1 MEETMSSAQG
11 LIDFIAASPSPQHC
25 VAEVEDRLQKAG
37 FTRLDTA
44 SEPHALV
51 AGSGGYYRNSGTIVA
66 WRVGDESPSQ
76 SGFRMLGAHT
86 DSPNL
91 RLKPNAEHIREG
103 FVQWGVEVYG
113 GVLLSTWMD
122 RDLGLSGTVAIRD
135 GKGVR
140 TELIRVE
147 RPIARVPNVA
157 IHLNRTVNTD
167 GLKLNKQKHLA
178 PVVGL
183 AADGPV
189 LIPLL
194 CAELGCNESDI
205 LGWELGLHDLVPPS
219 LGGAHEEFIFAPR
232 LDNQASCYT
241 ALEGLLN
248 LKETPKATALTVLF
262 DHEECG
268 SKSERGAS
276 SAMLRNLLSR
286 LERDHE
292 NRAPGGLERA
302 LAKSI
307 MISADMAHGVH
318 PNYSDKHEPEH
329 KPRIN
334 GGPVIKTNVNMRYAT
349 NAETMALFRAA
360 CQDEGVP
367 VQDFVTRTDLGCG
380 STIGPLSAS
389 ELGVPTVDVGCAMLS
404 MHSIREQTGARD
416 VEGMARVMRRVL
428 AGD

>member
-1 MEETMSSAQG
+1 MEIAMSSAQG

-25 VAEVEDRLQKAG
+25 VHEVEKRLLAAG
-37 FTRLDTA
+37 FTQLDTA
-44 SEPHALV
+44 SEPQELE
-51 AGSGGYYRNSGTIVA
+51 AGSGGYFTLSGTVVA
-66 WRVGDESPSQ
+66 WRMGSKSPSE
-76 SGFRMLGAHT
+76 SGFQMVGAHT

-91 RLKPNAEHIREG
+91 RLKPNAEFTREG

-113 GVLLSTWMD
+113 GVLLSTWLD
-122 RDLGLSGTVAIRD
+122 RDLGLSGTVALRN

-140 TELIRVE
+140 SELVRIE
-147 RPIARVPNVA
+147 RSIARVPNLA

-178 PVVGL
+178 PVVGI
-183 AADGPV
+183 AKDGP
-189 LIPLL
+189 LLLPLL
-194 CAELGCNESDI
+194 CEELGCKDEDI
-205 LGWELGLHDLVPPS
+205 LGWELGLHDTVPPC
-219 LGGAHEEFIFAPR
+219 LGGVNNEFIFSPR

-241 ALEGLLN
+241 ALEGLLS
-248 LKETPKATALTVLF
+248 LKDTPESTALIVLF

-318 PNYSDKHEPEH
+318 PNYSSKHEPEH
-329 KPRIN
+329 KPVLN
-334 GGPVIKTNVNMRYAT
+334 GGPVIKTNANMRYAT
-349 NAETMALFRAA
+349 NAETMATFRAA
-360 CQDEGVP
+360 CQDENVP

-404 MHSIREQTGARD
+404 MHSIREQTGSED
-416 VEGMARVMRRVL
+416 VDAMARVMGRIL
-428 AGD
+428 AG